1 MDAALAK
8 CFDNDG
14 FGLRR
19 DSPLAGEVWGM
30 KELNCKKQKPHL
42 EKSGAFAF
50 Y

>member
-8 CFDNDG
+8 YFDNDG

-19 DSPLAGEVWGM
+19 DSPLAGEVWGI
-30 KELNCKKQKPHL
+30 KELNCKKQKPRSFQ
-42 EKSGAFAF
+42 SGAFAF